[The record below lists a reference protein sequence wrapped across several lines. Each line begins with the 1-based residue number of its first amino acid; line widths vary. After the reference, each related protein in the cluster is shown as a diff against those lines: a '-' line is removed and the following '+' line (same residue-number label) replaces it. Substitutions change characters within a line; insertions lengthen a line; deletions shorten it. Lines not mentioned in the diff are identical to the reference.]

1 MDSARSALRRPGLPF
16 YLFGRLVIKMFR
28 WIRTLALRPALAA
41 GLAVTTLGMSLTAQ
55 AVDVNSEA
63 PDFTLETLDGGNL
76 RLQERRGEVV
86 LVNFWA
92 SWCGPCRQ
100 EMPILDRLHQRYKEA
115 GFSVL
120 GVNVEG
126 KRKPAEKVA
135 KKSNVTFPVL
145 IDAGQK
151 VSENYELEAMPTTVV
166 VDRNGKVRYIH
177 RGYKSG
183 DEARYIDIVK
193 QLIAEE

>member
-1 MDSARSALRRPGLPF
+1 M
-16 YLFGRLVIKMFR
+16 IC
-28 WIRTLALRPALAA
+28 WIRFPARRVACAISLAIATL
-41 GLAVTTLGMSLTAQ
+41 VMSLSAQ
-55 AVDVNSEA
+55 AVGVDAQA
-63 PDFTLETLDGGNL
+63 PDFTLESLHGSNL

-86 LVNFWA
+86 LINFWA

-100 EMPILDRLHQRYKEA
+100 EMPILDRLHQRYRDA

-126 KRKPAEKVA
+126 KRKPAEKIA
-135 KKSNVTFPVL
+135 KKSKVTFPVL

-151 VSENYELEAMPTTVV
+151 VSESYELEAMPTTVV
-166 VDRNGKVRYIH
+166 VDRNGKIRYIH

-183 DEARYIDIVK
+183 DEAKYIEVVK
-193 QLIAEE
+193 QLIAED